1 MNNLFWLTDEQWQTI
16 KSFLPTRHT
25 GPRRVDDRRLISG
38 IVSVLRSGCRW
49 RDCPRE
55 YGPHTTIY
63 NRFNRWSSREL
74 CQTIFAALVS
84 VGEAP
89 RLLMADSSA
98 AKAHLSASGGR
109 MGEIRQA
116 VGRSRGGRTTKV
128 HALTDE
134 QGRPHAFLL
143 TGGQVA
149 DIKGAASLLT
159 SMPPSQKFVGDKA
172 YDADHLRG
180 WLRSRGTVRIIPN
193 LSSVRNAFI
202 ISSNR
207 TGGPLGFKRRLG
219 AASTAQASDAQD
231 ARMARFSLSVRSGSL
246 TTSDGCPNARAGCK
260 SCRR

>member
-1 MNNLFWLTDEQWQTI
+1 MNNLFWLADEQWQTI
-16 KSFLPTRHT
+16 KPFLPIRHT
-25 GPRRVDDRRLISG
+25 GPRRVDDRRVISG
-38 IVSVLRSGCRW
+38 IVHVLRSGCRW

-74 CQTIFAALVS
+74 WQTIFAALVS

-98 AKAHLSASGGR
+98 AKAHRSASGGR

-180 WLRSRGTVRIIPN
+180 WLGSRGTVPIIPN
-193 LSSVRNAFI
+193 KANRRQRYPFDEVAYRSRNI
-202 ISSNR
+202 IER
-207 TGGPLGFKRRLG
+207 MFCRLKDFRRIATRYDKL
-219 AASTAQASDAQD
+219 
-231 ARMARFSLSVRSGSL
+231 ARNFL
-246 TTSDGCPNARAGCK
+246 AGICLVATIIWWVN
-260 SCRR
+260 